1 VRVFHPSD
9 NEPASGHAR
18 SLMTSKV
25 DEQAKGWLIIRD
37 ACSNV
42 VCNAQV

>member
-1 VRVFHPSD
+1 MRVFHPSD